1 MMRWVIGSLSW
12 HHVQST
18 ICASETQFSYCLK
31 FTTDVL
37 YPKKIKKKRDLLIFV
52 MGEILKGRE
61 VIGCLSPSSEG
72 ICSCWHR
79 SLICLSSFWL
89 PVSGLC
95 VCAGSA
101 ALRGGG
107 VVHPELMLLVQKEN
121 IVAFR

>member
-1 MMRWVIGSLSW
+1 MRWVIGSLSW

-37 YPKKIKKKRDLLIFV
+37 YSKKIKKKRDLLIFV

-72 ICSCWHR
+72 TCSCWHR
-79 SLICLSSFWL
+79 SLIVF
-89 PVSGLC
+89 PVSGSQFLVC
-95 VCAGSA
+95 VFVLGQ
-101 ALRGGG
+101 L
-107 VVHPELMLLVQKEN
+107 P
-121 IVAFR
+121 